1 MASLMEELIQT
12 LDAEEKCYS
21 QLIPIE
27 EEKTRAIIANDLEA
41 LQDITVREHD
51 LVDETSALEN
61 KRERVAIDIATVLGR
76 DPKTITL
83 EQIAS
88 VLKNQPADQKKLQEV
103 HDRLRRTVSRLQE
116 LNNQNKQLLKE
127 ADVEVVHVL
136 TPNLEHADISI
147 AALYAGKHVMCEK
160 PMAKTASDAKR
171 MLEAARETGKKLTIG
186 YQHRQKA
193 QSIVSKAFI
202 ERGDLGEIY
211 QANCLAV
218 RRRGTPNWGVFLNE
232 EEQGGGPVIDI
243 ATHSLDLTLYLM
255 NNYEPEMVIG
265 KTHKKIEHPEAGN
278 IWGDNGVS
286 TTPLEDSACAF
297 IRMMRVCTR
306 PSFEA

>member
-127 ADVEVVHVL
+127 AISGEKVVLIENEFGQIGIDGGFLKEAIDMVEYNMNVIRS
-136 TPNLEHADISI
+136 TRMSSGSSNYS
-147 AALYAGKHVMCEK
+147 
-160 PMAKTASDAKR
+160 SDASEVAG
-171 MLEAARETGKKLTIG
+171 MAP
-186 YQHRQKA
+186 QHGMFDAKQ
-193 QSIVSKAFI
+193 
-202 ERGDLGEIY
+202 
-211 QANCLAV
+211 
-218 RRRGTPNWGVFLNE
+218 
-232 EEQGGGPVIDI
+232 
-243 ATHSLDLTLYLM
+243 
-255 NNYEPEMVIG
+255 
-265 KTHKKIEHPEAGN
+265 
-278 IWGDNGVS
+278 
-286 TTPLEDSACAF
+286 
-297 IRMMRVCTR
+297 
-306 PSFEA
+306 

>member
-116 LNNQNKQLLKE
+116 LNNQNKQVSDIHSHLDRFKQLLKE
-127 ADVEVVHVL
+127 AIDMVEYNMNVIRS
-136 TPNLEHADISI
+136 TRMSSGSSNYS
-147 AALYAGKHVMCEK
+147 
-160 PMAKTASDAKR
+160 SDASEVAG
-171 MLEAARETGKKLTIG
+171 MAP
-186 YQHRQKA
+186 QHGMFDAKQ
-193 QSIVSKAFI
+193 
-202 ERGDLGEIY
+202 
-211 QANCLAV
+211 
-218 RRRGTPNWGVFLNE
+218 
-232 EEQGGGPVIDI
+232 
-243 ATHSLDLTLYLM
+243 
-255 NNYEPEMVIG
+255 
-265 KTHKKIEHPEAGN
+265 
-278 IWGDNGVS
+278 
-286 TTPLEDSACAF
+286 
-297 IRMMRVCTR
+297 
-306 PSFEA
+306 